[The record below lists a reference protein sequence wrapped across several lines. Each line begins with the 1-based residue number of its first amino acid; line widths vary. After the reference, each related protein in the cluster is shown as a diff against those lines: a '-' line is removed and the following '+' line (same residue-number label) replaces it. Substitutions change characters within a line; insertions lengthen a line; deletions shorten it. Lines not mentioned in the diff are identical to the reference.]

1 MKEEITIKNE
11 VTMKNYYPDL
21 CKAFS
26 PELEWIRK
34 PFCLTD
40 DLLMSNPLVKCFEG
54 DMDST
59 IASIKILINN
69 VFDSGRSSVSYNR
82 LI

>member
-1 MKEEITIKNE
+1 MEEEVIQPIEDKDPKNTQKKTSKTE
-11 VTMKNYYPDL
+11 TVMKNYYEDL

-40 DLLMSNPLVKCFEG
+40 DLLMSNPLVKCF
-54 DMDST
+54 
-59 IASIKILINN
+59 
-69 VFDSGRSSVSYNR
+69 
-82 LI
+82 